1 MLVQRTLTKNPRAEA
16 WMELLELISGLFLA
30 LFIQMHIL
38 AVSNILFG
46 AAAFDHKSVQ
56 MDEYF
61 VSHIAIFLG
70 LCGHS
75 RPRSAGHAQGALAP
89 AGGPDR
95 LAAF

>member
-1 MLVQRTLTKNPRAEA
+1 MLVQRTLTKNPRGEA

-61 VSHIAIFLG
+61 VSHIAIFLVCVAI
-70 LCGHS
+70 LGHG
-75 RPRSAGHAQGALAP
+75 PLAFS
-89 AGGPDR
+89 GSPDR
-95 LAAF
+95 LAAFQAAKPR